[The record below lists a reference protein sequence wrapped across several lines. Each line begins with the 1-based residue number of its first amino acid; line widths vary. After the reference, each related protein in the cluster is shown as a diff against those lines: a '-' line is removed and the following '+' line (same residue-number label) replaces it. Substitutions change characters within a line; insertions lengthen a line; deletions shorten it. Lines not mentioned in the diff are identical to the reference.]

1 MTYPTLKKLYYQ
13 NENTWKKEYQNRYSA
28 SFTERFE
35 FTIKEYNHKEEFNAF
50 LCYTPEIVKLMDSI
64 YQLNIELISLH
75 HFLPPAALIQ
85 YTQYCMV
92 EEIQSS
98 NEIEGVRSSRKE
110 IREAIVQLKSLQRE
124 KPSRFYSIV
133 EKYNKLISRKKIDF
147 KTSADIR
154 KFYDSFV
161 LDEVV
166 AENPK
171 NTPDGK
177 IFRSSSVEIL
187 SGTQKILHVGLYPE
201 DKLIYEM
208 DKALLFLNSDKAPFF
223 VRLAIF
229 HYLFGYLHPFY
240 DGNGRTIR
248 FITSYYIAVN
258 FSPLTAFNLS
268 LFIKR
273 NKKIYY
279 KMFQETHTSLNC
291 GDLVFFVTEFL
302 NIIKQS
308 MKKTINYLSEKIK
321 ELDKYNR
328 QVKDLKLPDEL
339 TSEIYN
345 VLLQATLF
353 SPTGI
358 TMQDIISS
366 LDKSRNTII
375 KRLDNIPDEHL
386 VIDTSEKPYRYKLN
400 LTIFNK

>member
-1 MTYPTLKKLYYQ
+1 
-13 NENTWKKEYQNRYSA
+13 
-28 SFTERFE
+28 
-35 FTIKEYNHKEEFNAF
+35 
-50 LCYTPEIVKLMDSI
+50 MDSI

-75 HFLPPAALIQ
+75 QFLPPAALIQ

-177 IFRSSSVEIL
+177 IFRFSSVEIL

-208 DKALLFLNSDKAPFF
+208 DKALLFL
-223 VRLAIF
+223 R
-229 HYLFGYLHPFY
+229 
-240 DGNGRTIR
+240 
-248 FITSYYIAVN
+248 
-258 FSPLTAFNLS
+258 
-268 LFIKR
+268 
-273 NKKIYY
+273 
-279 KMFQETHTSLNC
+279 
-291 GDLVFFVTEFL
+291 
-302 NIIKQS
+302 
-308 MKKTINYLSEKIK
+308 
-321 ELDKYNR
+321 
-328 QVKDLKLPDEL
+328 
-339 TSEIYN
+339 
-345 VLLQATLF
+345 
-353 SPTGI
+353 
-358 TMQDIISS
+358 
-366 LDKSRNTII
+366 
-375 KRLDNIPDEHL
+375 
-386 VIDTSEKPYRYKLN
+386 
-400 LTIFNK
+400 